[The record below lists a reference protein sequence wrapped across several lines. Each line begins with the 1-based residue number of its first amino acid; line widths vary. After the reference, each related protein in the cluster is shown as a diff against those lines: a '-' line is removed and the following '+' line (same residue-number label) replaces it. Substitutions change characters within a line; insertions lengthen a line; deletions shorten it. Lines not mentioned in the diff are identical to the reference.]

1 MLTVRTKEEEREP
14 VDNAWLWFAWAIPL
28 GLITGMLGIGGGVV
42 AVPILMLALRFKIHN
57 AVATSLAMIFFKSIG
72 GIIGYMVNGQGVQGL
87 PAYSVGYVNL
97 ASGFLLVISSFL
109 LAQVGA
115 IVAHKLPGRRLKL
128 IFILLMVYIGLKMV
142 GVFDWLGWPI

>member
-1 MLTVRTKEEEREP
+1 
-14 VDNAWLWFAWAIPL
+14 
-28 GLITGMLGIGGGVV
+28 
-42 AVPILMLALRFKIHN
+42 
-57 AVATSLAMIFFKSIG
+57 MIFFKSIG
-72 GIIGYMVNGQGVQGL
+72 GIIGYMVNGLGVQGL